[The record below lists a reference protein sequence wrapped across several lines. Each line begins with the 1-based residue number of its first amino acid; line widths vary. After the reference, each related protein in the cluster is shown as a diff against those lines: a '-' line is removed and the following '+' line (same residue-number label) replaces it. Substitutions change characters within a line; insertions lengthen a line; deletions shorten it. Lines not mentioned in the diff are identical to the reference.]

1 MELGIAGNLI
11 TILLP
16 IPLAL
21 IGVASGRWTN
31 FYVAYV
37 GIFCGMRAVVGG

>member
-1 MELGIAGNLI
+1 MELGLFENLFTLI
-11 TILLP
+11 MP
-16 IPLAL
+16 IPMAL
-21 IGVASGRWTN
+21 YGVASGRWTN